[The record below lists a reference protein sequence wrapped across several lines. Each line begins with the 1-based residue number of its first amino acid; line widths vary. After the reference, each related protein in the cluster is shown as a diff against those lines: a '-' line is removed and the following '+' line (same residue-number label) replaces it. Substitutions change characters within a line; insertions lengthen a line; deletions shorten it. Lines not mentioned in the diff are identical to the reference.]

1 MRQIATQTARQQ
13 RQARVAVS
21 IASGDTIAA
30 ASRSTS
36 ISRSTIHRWMHNP
49 AFRQAID
56 SAITERQQAE
66 RELID
71 RTVFSGYYYEWGK
84 GEGALALG
92 FGSLYNH
99 SYKPTA
105 RYDQAEEG
113 PVLIISAIRRIN
125 PGSEITIN
133 YNGNPRSRK
142 RLWFDPAG

>member
-1 MRQIATQTARQQ
+1 VSLY
-13 RQARVAVS
+13 VAPSPLHGFGVFTDEEF
-21 IASGDTIAA
+21 ASGDPIEECPVLVIP
-30 ASRSTS
+30 SR
-36 ISRSTIHRWMHNP
+36 
-49 AFRQAID
+49 Q
-56 SAITERQQAE
+56 

-105 RYDQAEEG
+105 RYDPAEDI
-113 PVLIISAIRRIN
+113 PVLIISAIRRIP

>member
-1 MRQIATQTARQQ
+1 MSLY
-13 RQARVAVS
+13 VAPSPLHGFGVFTDE
-21 IASGDTIAA
+21 AFGSGDPIEECPVLVIP
-30 ASRSTS
+30 SR
-36 ISRSTIHRWMHNP
+36 
-49 AFRQAID
+49 Q
-56 SAITERQQAE
+56 

-71 RTVFSGYYYEWGK
+71 RTIFSGYYYEWGT

-105 RYDQAEEG
+105 RYDPAEQG

-125 PGSEITIN
+125 PGSEITVN

>member
-1 MRQIATQTARQQ
+1 MSLY
-13 RQARVAVS
+13 VAPSPLHGFGVYTDEAF
-21 IASGDTIAA
+21 ASGDPIEECPVLVIP
-30 ASRSTS
+30 SR
-36 ISRSTIHRWMHNP
+36 
-49 AFRQAID
+49 Q
-56 SAITERQQAE
+56 

-71 RTVFSGYYYEWGK
+71 RTIFSGYYYEWGR

-99 SYKPTA
+99 SYRPTA
-105 RYDQAEEG
+105 RDDPADEG
-113 PVLIISAIRRIN
+113 PVLIISAIRRIT

>member
-1 MRQIATQTARQQ
+1 MSLY
-13 RQARVAVS
+13 VAPSPLHGFGVFTDEAF
-21 IASGDTIAA
+21 ASGDPIEECPVLVIP
-30 ASRSTS
+30 SR
-36 ISRSTIHRWMHNP
+36 
-49 AFRQAID
+49 Q
-56 SAITERQQAE
+56 

-71 RTVFSGYYYEWGK
+71 RTVFSGYYYEWGE

-99 SYKPTA
+99 SYRPTA
-105 RYDQAEEG
+105 RYDQADQR
-113 PVLIISAIRRIN
+113 PVLIISAIRRIT